1 MSLARRLA
9 LAPALVIVLGL
20 AGCGLG
26 EDGGGEPAGKDGGVT
41 LRVTEDFGAESVAA
55 RSDGA
60 PSEDDTVLRY
70 LQREVEIE
78 TRYGGGFVQS
88 IEGRAGSRQ
97 DGRPIDWFFYVNG
110 IESEV
115 GAGELTLSPGDR
127 VWWDLHDWGATMRI
141 PAVVGSFPEPFRS
154 GYRGKR
160 VPVRLECADD
170 ARREC
175 DEVADRLERAGVEGT
190 ARSILSQREAGGVL
204 RVLVG
209 QWRDLRLDPTAQRL
223 ERGPQQSGVFARFDP
238 SGRRLDVL
246 DPRGRPSRSL
256 GAGAGLVAAT
266 RMGES
271 RPVWLVTGTDAV
283 GLAAAAAS
291 LEESV
296 LAQRFALAIEDGRA
310 VPAPVVDPR

>member
-1 MSLARRLA
+1 MRGFRVVAWAVAMLVA
-9 LAPALVIVLGL
+9 LGAT
-20 AGCGLG
+20 GCGLG
-26 EDGGGEPAGKDGGVT
+26 GGDDGAPGGDGVS
-41 LRVTEDFGAESVAA
+41 LRVTEGFGAERVAS

-60 PSEDDTVLRY
+60 PSESDTVIRY
-70 LQREVEIE
+70 LQRELEVQ

-88 IEGRAGSRQ
+88 IEGRSGGRR

-115 GAGELTLSPGDR
+115 GSASFRLHPGDQ
-127 VWWDLHDWGATMRI
+127 VWWDLREWGAAMHV

-160 VPVRLECADD
+160 IPVRLECADG
-170 ARREC
+170 AQREC
-175 DEVADRLERAGVEGT
+175 DEVAERLERAGVKAT
-190 ARSILSQREAGGVL
+190 SRSALSQRDAGGVL

-209 QWRDLRLDPTAQRL
+209 EWRDLRLDPTAMRI
-223 ERGPQQSGVFARFDP
+223 ERGPQVSGVFARFGR
-238 SGRRLDVL
+238 SGERLEIL

-266 RMGES
+266 QTGEA
-271 RPVWLVTGTDAV
+271 RPVWVVTGTDAV
-283 GLAAAAAS
+283 GLAAAAAA

-296 LAQRFALAIEDGRA
+296 LRQRFALAIEDGQP
-310 VPAPVVDPR
+310 VPAPAVDPR